1 MLLTT
6 SFSHLVNSRICGAL
20 DHRFP
25 LLLQARMRETTMVML
40 FSLCVG
46 MYVCPSSCGAQ
57 ECGNNP
63 MKQVL
68 SVAKRTGKIGERPS
82 TYHSLSTKLCHE
94 NSVKKRRVYTHG
106 GHRDIKNRFHEELSQ
121 WNPQSWRPL
130 HRFYNSPM
138 LCKYEMSQY
147 HAFRYLFIFKL
158 TKTFGLFWVQKY
170 IVTPHRPPR
179 NPPKFRVVTCPVVH
193 TK

>member
-6 SFSHLVNSRICGAL
+6 SFSHLVNSKICGAL

-68 SVAKRTGKIGERPS
+68 SVAKRTGEIGERPS
-82 TYHSLSTKLCHE
+82 TYHSFSTELCHE
-94 NSVKKRRVYTHG
+94 NSVEKRRVYTHG
-106 GHRDIKNRFHEELSQ
+106 GHLDIKNHFHEELSQ

-130 HRFYNSPM
+130 HRFYNIMRSDV
-138 LCKYEMSQY
+138 
-147 HAFRYLFIFKL
+147 FLFLNWHKHLDYSESENTSWRHIDHQE
-158 TKTFGLFWVQKY
+158 TRQNFGWWLV
-170 IVTPHRPPR
+170 P
-179 NPPKFRVVTCPVVH
+179 
-193 TK
+193 